1 MYLLTSTGSERSR
14 VYMYDQSCTYFFSLA
29 LVKGWWELGEEEEFR
44 IGVVEKYTCT
54 FHYILCMYM

>member
-1 MYLLTSTGSERSR
+1 MINHVRIFRG
-14 VYMYDQSCTYFFSLA
+14 LA

-44 IGVVEKYTCT
+44 IGVVEKYSCT